1 MRGRREERK
10 PRLRVFFAYCRNICL
25 SILLLILGAY
35 IYMGFIEEKSIQNY
49 AITQKLST
57 EEEHTVDNL
66 ENMEDVSDILNK
78 TTKSVVGISKLKDI
92 GNSILQN
99 TSEDELGL
107 GTGMIV
113 SNNGYILSN
122 EHVTGEKYSKCYIT
136 LENGI
141 IYDGNVVWSN
151 SNLDLSITKIK
162 AENLECVNLGDSDNI
177 NVGQEVYAIGNP
189 IGFEFRRTVTFGII
203 SGKNRSIKLEDSIY
217 MSDLIQTD
225 ATINPGNSGG
235 PLILK
240 NGAVVGINTVKIEE
254 AESIGFAIPINV
266 VKPVIESFK
275 ENGDFNEASIGIYAY
290 DKDVVPYLDSKI
302 SFASGIYVAEL
313 DTSFDK
319 NIDLKVE
326 DIILKIDNKVLNTM
340 NDLREYIYSKKPGD
354 IVGLDIL
361 RGKISKTITVTLL

>member
-1 MRGRREERK
+1 MRGRRQERK
-10 PRLRVFFAYCRNICL
+10 PRLRIFFEYCRNICL
-25 SILLLILGAY
+25 SILLLTLCAY
-35 IYMGFIEEKSIQNY
+35 IYMEFIEEKSIQNY

-57 EEEHTVDNL
+57 NEEHNVDNL
-66 ENMEDVSDILNK
+66 ENREDVSDILNK

-107 GTGMIV
+107 GTGIIV

-122 EHVTGEKYSKCYIT
+122 EHVTGEKYSKCYVT

-151 SNLDLSITKIK
+151 SNLDLSITKIRE
-162 AENLECVNLGDSDNI
+162 ENLECVNLGDSGNI
-177 NVGQEVYAIGNP
+177 NIGQNVYAIGNP

-203 SGKNRSIKLEDSIY
+203 SGKNRSIKLDDRIY

-235 PLILK
+235 PLILET
-240 NGAVVGINTVKIEE
+240 GEVIGINTVKIEE

-275 ENGDFNEASIGIYAY
+275 KSGKFEEASIGVYAY
-290 DKDVVPYLDSKI
+290 DKDVVPYLDNKI
-302 SFASGIYVAEL
+302 LFASGIYVVEL
-313 DTSFDK
+313 DSYFDK
-319 NIDLKVE
+319 NIDLKVG
-326 DIILKIDNKVLNTM
+326 DIILRIDGKSLNTM

-354 IVGLDIL
+354 KVELDIS
-361 RGKISKTITVTLL
+361 RGEISKKVTVKLM